1 MKTMYRL
8 PKRWDDFV
16 GLDKH
21 VEHMKTILR
30 KFRIERDPVNLSTF
44 LYGPPGTGKSA
55 LARKLGQAFLCP
67 NLDPVSLDPCNVCE
81 KCKELLYLEGNDSIQ
96 LRLAEDADLYF
107 SPLECSRLTM
117 KELRENLG
125 SLRAAP
131 SIFRIVHLEEAGC
144 LGESAKD
151 LAYLVP
157 MEDRGFLWIA
167 TGMTISGLS
176 PAFLRRFP
184 KKLRMP
190 LPQRDELAFWLAK
203 ECKDRGIQCASFD
216 ILQRLAED
224 AQLRAGYALQ
234 VLDLAEAMIQP
245 EVTTEMV
252 EEHIFEFDDV

>member
-8 PKRWDDFV
+8 PKRWEDFV
-16 GLDKH
+16 GLDPH

-30 KFRIERDPVNLSTF
+30 KFRIEREPKDLSTF

-67 NLDPVSLDPCNVCE
+67 NLDPVTLNPCNVCS

-96 LRLAEDADLYF
+96 LRLAEDADFFF

-117 KELRENLG
+117 AELRESLG
-125 SLRAAP
+125 SLQAAP

-144 LGESAKD
+144 LGENTKD
-151 LAYLVP
+151 FACLVP
-157 MEDRGFLWIA
+157 MDDRGFLWIA
-167 TGMTISGLS
+167 TGMSISGLS

-184 KKLRMP
+184 KKLPMP
-190 LPQRDELAFWLAK
+190 LPKRDKLAFWLAK
-203 ECKDRGIQCASFD
+203 ECKDRGIRCGSFD
-216 ILQRLAED
+216 ILQRLADD

-234 VLDLAEAMIQP
+234 VLNLAEAMIQP
-245 EVTTEMV
+245 EITMEMV
-252 EEHIFEFDDV
+252 EEHIFDFDDV